1 MTTSQTAP
9 WSPTL
14 HDEAPVSEA
23 VTRLHLDTA
32 ECLARLEPTLGDR
45 AWPRHPG
52 HALLVRLIDDLLA
65 AGVPVVAKSADT
77 TGGVRLQVSNNHPT
91 AVSIRWTTHVALLVD
106 DGRRS
111 AREDVELLLRFALDD
126 ILCALGWQTEPD
138 GADGALLV
146 TSRMPAADNQSGGPS

>member
-14 HDEAPVSEA
+14 HDEAPVAEA

-45 AWPRHPG
+45 AWPGHPG
-52 HALLVRLIDDLLA
+52 HGLLVRLLQDLIA
-65 AGVPVVAKSADT
+65 AGVPVVGGFTGT
-77 TGGVRLQVSNNHPT
+77 TGGVRLQVINSHPT
-91 AVSIRWTTHVALLVD
+91 AVSIRWSTHVALLLD
-106 DGRRS
+106 DGRR

-138 GADGALLV
+138 VADGALLV
-146 TSRMPAADNQSGGPS
+146 TGRMPAADDQSGGPS